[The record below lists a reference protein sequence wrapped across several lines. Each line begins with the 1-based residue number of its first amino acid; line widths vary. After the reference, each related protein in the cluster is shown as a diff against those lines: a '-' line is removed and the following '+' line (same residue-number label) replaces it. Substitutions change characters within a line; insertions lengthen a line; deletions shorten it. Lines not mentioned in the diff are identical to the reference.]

1 MKRPWLA
8 LAVLSLSFAVSAL
21 AADEEA
27 IRKLD
32 HENTV
37 ATWTADRRWFDQNLA
52 DDFVLVTVNGIV
64 KTKDDVVRDLV
75 TPDFSME
82 PYEPTELQVRV
93 YGDTAIVTGRVFQR
107 FTRRGARY
115 EVDARYTDVYARRK
129 GRWVLVTAHASPVMT
144 SRLRQE
150 R

>member
-1 MKRPWLA
+1 MRPHRLLFAAVCLSIASAA
-8 LAVLSLSFAVSAL
+8 LAG
-21 AADEEA
+21 DEEA

-52 DDFVLVTVNGIV
+52 DDFLLITVNGAV
-64 KTKDDVVRDLV
+64 LKKDDVVRDLAR
-75 TPDFSME
+75 PDFSME
-82 PYEPTELQVRV
+82 PYEPTEVQVRV
-93 YGDTAIVTGRVFQR
+93 YGDTAVVTGRVLQR
-107 FTRRGARY
+107 FIRHGKRY

-129 GRWVLVTAHASPVMT
+129 GRWWLVTAQASPVMKQ
-144 SRLRQE
+144 RVQRE